1 MTADQRQAGEVGG
14 TTAIYYC
21 EIKAGTVA
29 KREDSK
35 IDPPNRGSNFV
46 RWGNC
51 RKKKFNSLV
60 KINIKNQVS
69 SLEFLVLF

>member
-1 MTADQRQAGEVGG
+1 MHRLIVS
-14 TTAIYYC
+14 
-21 EIKAGTVA
+21 
-29 KREDSK
+29 SK
-35 IDPPNRGSNFV
+35 DPPNRGSNFV

-51 RKKKFNSLV
+51 RKKIFNSLV

>member
-1 MTADQRQAGEVGG
+1 MHRLIVS
-14 TTAIYYC
+14 
-21 EIKAGTVA
+21 
-29 KREDSK
+29 SK
-35 IDPPNRGSNFV
+35 DPPNRGSNFV

-69 SLEFLVLF
+69 PLEFLVLF